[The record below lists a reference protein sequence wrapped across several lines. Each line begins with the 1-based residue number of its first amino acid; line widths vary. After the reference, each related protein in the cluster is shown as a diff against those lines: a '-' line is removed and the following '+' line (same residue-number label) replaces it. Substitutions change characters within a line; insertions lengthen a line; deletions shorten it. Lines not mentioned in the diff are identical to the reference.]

1 MSKHTIELMMRII
14 NSFSVAFSFRCF
26 DPCCVVA
33 SSAVDWEQLHM
44 CAVSS
49 PCHGTALHLTSIR
62 SNPSHLITDDFPMH
76 LNDGLSE
83 L

>member
-14 NSFSVAFSFRCF
+14 NSFSVAFSFRCV
-26 DPCCVVA
+26 DPCCVAA
-33 SSAVDWEQLHM
+33 SSAVDCKQLHM

-62 SNPSHLITDDFPMH
+62 FSSSHLIADDLPMH
-76 LNDGLSE
+76 LNDGFSE